1 MSRSHPPLSRT
12 GSRCH
17 YQITLG
23 SALELGLLLW
33 PPKSPSGLPRVQELG
48 TRGGST
54 GTFGWGGAFKK
65 DVITVF
71 LSLEVFWA
79 TFPKEMGA
87 FEFPFGP

>member
-1 MSRSHPPLSRT
+1 MSWSHPPLSRT

-23 SALELGLLLW
+23 SALELGLLPW
-33 PPKSPSGLPRVQELG
+33 PPKSPGGLPRVQELG

-54 GTFGWGGAFKK
+54 GTFGGWVGGGEAFKK

-79 TFPKEMGA
+79 TFPKKNGCI
-87 FEFPFGP
+87 